1 MQIIYKYNRADTQL
15 GIVNELSLRLEIR
28 SSTIEGLID
37 LKKIGIEE
45 IGIMF
50 ESSLASDDELLL
62 TQIVNAHQ
70 GNVAMVDEASVE
82 EREQKIREMTEM
94 AILHPE
100 LNQNDVVEY
109 LTSVDNWFNAW
120 KRCGIDTSLVNKI
133 TSDAADSGHVLN
145 TFLNTVITPEGDKTF
160 EFLISSITD

>member
-1 MQIIYKYNRADTQL
+1 MQIIYKYNRIDTQL
-15 GIVNELSLRLEIR
+15 GVVNELSLRLEIR
-28 SSTIEGLID
+28 SSPLEGLID
-37 LKKIGIEE
+37 VKKIGIEE

-50 ESSLASDDELLL
+50 DSSLSSDDELLL

-70 GNVAMVDEASVE
+70 GNVALVDEASVE
-82 EREQKIREMTEM
+82 DREQKIREMTEM

-100 LNQNDVVEY
+100 LNANDVVEY

-120 KRCGIDTSLVNKI
+120 KRCGIGTSLVNKI

-160 EFLISSITD
+160 EFLIASITG

>member
-28 SSTIEGLID
+28 SSTLEGLID

-50 ESSLASDDELLL
+50 ESSLSSDDEILL

-70 GNVAMVDEASVE
+70 GNVALVDEASVE
-82 EREQKIREMTEM
+82 QREQRIREMTEM

-160 EFLISSITD
+160 EFLISSITN

>member
-1 MQIIYKYNRADTQL
+1 
-15 GIVNELSLRLEIR
+15 
-28 SSTIEGLID
+28 
-37 LKKIGIEE
+37 
-45 IGIMF
+45 MF
-50 ESSLASDDELLL
+50 ESSLSSDDEILL

-70 GNVAMVDEASVE
+70 GNVALVDEASVE

>member
-28 SSTIEGLID
+28 SSTLEGLID

-50 ESSLASDDELLL
+50 ESSLSSDDEILL

-70 GNVAMVDEASVE
+70 GNVALVDEASVE
-82 EREQKIREMTEM
+82 QREQRIREMTEM

>member
-1 MQIIYKYNRADTQL
+1 MEVIYKYNRTDAQL
-15 GIVNELSLRLEIR
+15 GVINELSLKLEIR
-28 SSTIEGLID
+28 SSTLEGLMD

-45 IGIMF
+45 VGIMF
-50 ESSLASDDELLL
+50 ESSLSSDDELLL
-62 TQIVNAHQ
+62 TQIVNSHQ
-70 GNVAMVDEASVE
+70 GLPALVDEASVE

-100 LNQNDVVEY
+100 LNEDDVVEY

-160 EFLISSITD
+160 EFLIASITG